1 MTTMPL
7 HPNAIL
13 LVRELIQQ
21 HIILLCVDEIVAYIV
36 FPPFVSKLIILI
48 GFVPMM
54 LLYYPK
60 TYFVNRLRVFY

>member
-21 HIILLCVDEIVAYIV
+21 HIILMCVDEIIAYIV
-36 FPPFVSKLIILI
+36 FPPFVSKLIIHI
-48 GFVPMM
+48 GFVPIM
-54 LLYYPK
+54 LLYYLKP
-60 TYFVNRLRVFY
+60 TLSIG